1 MPVSVR
7 GSMVLQGPRP
17 QEQILHLA
25 GELGRVSPIMRE
37 EDSSRRA
44 RHERQ
49 TQREAETGGSFK
61 LRACVHEVHL
71 CRRQGLSQQEQ
82 PQGPRESPIQSYCL
96 ILEPIF
102 RGRATFSRDR
112 EHVYVQEHANR
123 AGKDCQDKAARRLT
137 FLCVATQG
145 RMRLFGTM
153 SKVRRQSWSI
163 YLHEDRRH
171 ARMLKIPYSWLIVFS
186 MVGFLGIKEA
196 RAAFGAG
203 GFAVPLLVAVPLL
216 STAFLRYH
224 SNSGMIA
231 PRAR

>member
-1 MPVSVR
+1 M
-7 GSMVLQGPRP
+7 
-17 QEQILHLA
+17 H
-25 GELGRVSPIMRE
+25 
-37 EDSSRRA
+37 
-44 RHERQ
+44 
-49 TQREAETGGSFK
+49 
-61 LRACVHEVHL
+61 
-71 CRRQGLSQQEQ
+71 RRQGLSQQEQ

-163 YLHEDRRH
+163 RLHEDRRH
-171 ARMLKIPYSWLIVFS
+171 ARMLKMTIFLADSLLYGRISWHQRGPCGVRGRRFRRSPVGGSTTTEHRIPVIPSQPGHDSTTSSV
-186 MVGFLGIKEA
+186 V
-196 RAAFGAG
+196 RGAIRPQKRRHAWSRSEWKH
-203 GFAVPLLVAVPLL
+203 FHIWTTPWPQE
-216 STAFLRYH
+216 
-224 SNSGMIA
+224 I
-231 PRAR
+231 